1 MNDDPG
7 HASVVAMTACRALAL
22 LIALCVGYPSWA
34 TATLGW
40 QLCEG
45 GRAVQCR
52 AVTPEYIDLSSTL
65 TILTTVVHVP
75 PNEFG
80 DPLSVEIDAM
90 ASSEVRWNGV
100 AIGRNGVPGTVRA
113 DEVPGRYSVSL
124 DVPPASIRPGDNR
137 VTILL
142 SSHHLWLPVGRP
154 VHRIAIGPRQDA
166 DAYTVRHYL
175 WTLATL
181 ALPACVLLALMVFMS
196 VGRIGRA
203 GLPMLAVLAAV
214 IAQGLIETSKL
225 VILYTYPWHLSRMV
239 SLIGLTAIVGLLLV
253 GFASRVFMNARAI
266 VVVATGMA
274 MIVACLIVRG
284 LDQQSLAVFE
294 VAMLAVAGV
303 ALPAAARRDRRAILL
318 APVAVSLAAC
328 AHIVG
333 PDFLDAGYYVAAAG
347 ASVAL
352 GLAAILRPG
361 PVEEVPVAVPA
372 VEPTVTLRDGAR
384 HHVISPSRMVFL
396 EADDDY
402 CILHTDDG
410 REVVVTMTLKAVLAL
425 LTADFVRIHR
435 SHAINI
441 RHLLETRAGGNGRLA
456 ELSGGIVLPIGRVYA
471 AKLQA
476 ITEAVVKSA

>member
-1 MNDDPG
+1 
-7 HASVVAMTACRALAL
+7 MTACRAIAL
-22 LIALCVGYPSWA
+22 LIALCAGHPSWA
-34 TATLGW
+34 AATLGW
-40 QLCEG
+40 RLCEG
-45 GRAVQCR
+45 GWAVKCR
-52 AVTPEYIDLSSTL
+52 AVAPEHANLSSPL
-65 TILTTVVHVP
+65 TILTTVVRVP
-75 PNEFG
+75 PSEVG
-80 DPLSVEIDAM
+80 DPLSVDIDAM

-124 DVPPASIRPGDNR
+124 DVPHASIRPGDNR

-154 VHRIAIGPRQDA
+154 VHRIAIGRRQDA

-203 GLPMLAVLAAV
+203 ALPMLAVLAAV

-225 VILYTYPWHLSRMV
+225 AVSYTYPWHLGRLV

-253 GFASRVFMNARAI
+253 GLASNVFMNARAI
-266 VVVATGMA
+266 VVVATGTA

-318 APVAVSLAAC
+318 IPLAVSLAAW
-328 AHIVG
+328 ARIVG
-333 PDFLDAGYYVAAAG
+333 PDFLDAGYYVAAAS
-347 ASVAL
+347 ASVAF
-352 GLAAILRPG
+352 GLAAILRP
-361 PVEEVPVAVPA
+361 VPIRKVLVAVPA

-384 HHVISPSRMVFL
+384 HHVISPSQVVFL
-396 EADDDY
+396 KAEDDY
-402 CILHTDDG
+402 CTLHTADG
-410 REVVVTMTLKAVLAL
+410 REVLVTMTLKAVLAL
-425 LTADFVRIHR
+425 LSANFVRIHR
-435 SHAINI
+435 SHAVNI
-441 RHLLETRAGGNGRLA
+441 RHLRGTQAGVNGRVA
-456 ELSGGIVLPIGRVYA
+456 VLSGSIVLPIGRAYA
-471 AKLQA
+471 SNLQA
-476 ITEAVVKSA
+476 VTTPA